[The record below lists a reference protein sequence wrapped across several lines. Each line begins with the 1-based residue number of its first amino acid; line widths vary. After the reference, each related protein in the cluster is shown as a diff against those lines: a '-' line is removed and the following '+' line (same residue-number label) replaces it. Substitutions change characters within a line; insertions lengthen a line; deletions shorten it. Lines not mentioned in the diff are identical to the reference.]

1 MNSKLIMAIAVIA
14 AAFCFV
20 ALPAEDVD
28 AATTATITVTA
39 GTGGT
44 ATGGGTFEEGDTV
57 TLTATPN
64 SGYHFVNWTFTGG
77 SSLVNPLSFQIQAPM
92 LGQSVTYTANFAADA
107 TYYTV
112 YFQSSNSSYGSV
124 SRASIT
130 NVPNGASISVSGST
144 VTINGTSCYATAA
157 SDTAQ
162 YDYSFASWSNASGTV
177 TSDRTITANFTRSTN
192 TYTVSF
198 VSSNSSY
205 GTVSPSTISGVP
217 YGSAIT
223 VSGSTVTIN
232 GTSCYATPA
241 TDTAEYDYSFTGWSN
256 TSGSVT
262 GSRTITAN
270 FSRTT
275 STATITVVAGAGG
288 SATGGG
294 TYYLGDTVTLTAT
307 PNTGYRFVNWTFS
320 GGSSVANPLSY
331 EIQAPM
337 LGNSVTYTA
346 NFEEIPTATITVT
359 SSGHGSASGGGTFNL
374 GDTVTLTA
382 TPDAGYRFVNWTF
395 QGGSSVANP
404 LSYEIQEVML
414 GQSVTYT
421 ANFEEIPS
429 ATITVTSSGN
439 GTATGGGTYYL
450 GDTVTL
456 TATPSEGYR
465 FVNWTFTGGSSTAN
479 PLTYEIQAP
488 MLGNSVT
495 YTANFEEIPS
505 ATIIVN
511 SSGNG
516 SVTGGGT
523 YYLGDTVT
531 LTATPDAGYS
541 FINWVFQGGTSTAN
555 PLTYEIQEFML
566 EQTVTYTA
574 NFGNEVY
581 WSNDN
586 YNGSVTLAF
595 RFTGGSNNQI
605 HMMDYQLYKPTTING
620 QTTWNYI
627 GYKVHIEI
635 SYYPRTI
642 ITASVMNNGI
652 PVGSTETFN
661 AGQWPIFTLTLDA
674 NTSKIIFTPVSKF
687 NDFTD
692 FTTMDSQAATVMD
705 YSAVTDRNTIWE
717 IAHEDTGSGAHVNFS
732 VTSTDVFLNTYGVVL
747 YYPSINP
754 FSYFPEYQSIRLD
767 FRSFAI
773 YGDSFMINGNTFQV
787 DRGTVTFWYTVDT
800 EKVNHIASEGT
811 EGALQKT
818 LQLSNIQV
826 TWENGS
832 VSLTFVNDRFT
843 VDLGEYSAGS
853 ETISFQGYWYFTTTL
868 GEPYTVT
875 ERSIS
880 GDWKSVPDIGTS
892 AILLIFLGILLIGGL
907 VAHAKLGLKWL
918 DAIIVICSLIFAY
931 ALLR

>member
-1 MNSKLIMAIAVIA
+1 MNSKLIIAIAIIA

-20 ALPAEDVD
+20 ALPAENVD
-28 AATTATITVTA
+28 AAGTATINVVA
-39 GTGGT
+39 GPGGT
-44 ATGGGTFEEGDTV
+44 ATGGGTFEEGDIV

-64 SGYHFVNWTFTGG
+64 SGYHFVNWTFSGG
-77 SSLVNPLSFQIQAPM
+77 SSLSNPLSYEIAPIM
-92 LGQSVTYTANFAADA
+92 IGQTVTYTANFAADA

-112 YFQSSNSSYGSV
+112 YFQSNNSSYGSV
-124 SRASIT
+124 SRSSIT

-144 VTINGTSCYATAA
+144 VTING
-157 SDTAQ
+157 
-162 YDYSFASWSNASGTV
+162 
-177 TSDRTITANFTRSTN
+177 STCN
-192 TYTVSF
+192 
-198 VSSNSSY
+198 
-205 GTVSPSTISGVP
+205 
-217 YGSAIT
+217 
-223 VSGSTVTIN
+223 
-232 GTSCYATPA
+232 ATPA

-307 PNTGYRFVNWTFS
+307 PNT
-320 GGSSVANPLSY
+320 
-331 EIQAPM
+331 
-337 LGNSVTYTA
+337 
-346 NFEEIPTATITVT
+346 
-359 SSGHGSASGGGTFNL
+359 
-374 GDTVTLTA
+374 
-382 TPDAGYRFVNWTF
+382 GYRFVNWTF

-605 HMMDYQLYKPTTING
+605 HMMDYQLYKPTTANG

-853 ETISFQGYWYFTTTL
+853 ETISFQGYWYFSTTL